1 MAILQGVER
10 AVAMDSE
17 WERARSIM
25 VRDTARMA
33 CGRFLAEEFF
43 FLFFFLEG
51 RVPRSSSDHVLTSL
65 LSTNFLIETFFVLVK
80 KMPSKPQNTHKTE
93 SKYFSLSLS
102 LSL

>member
-43 FLFFFLEG
+43 FSVFFLG
-51 RVPRSSSDHVLTSL
+51 G
-65 LSTNFLIETFFVLVK
+65 
-80 KMPSKPQNTHKTE
+80 
-93 SKYFSLSLS
+93 
-102 LSL
+102 